1 MARVYAPPSSF
12 TGSRGGSS
20 NSTNPADIITR
31 TSDVQRST
39 QQLRNLNENMGGRS
53 DAFLGRS
60 VSLPTLTEG
69 YNDTTGRLSKL
80 KEDNKHLKDLQAIFN
95 KTFGQEMEKDIKNLK
110 ENASKIFN
118 AWFNENDEKIKE
130 DLKKEYE
137 AANTKLEN
145 KRNEFIKKNEEADK
159 RMNEAI
165 QIYGEGAK
173 EIITGLVEK
182 TDSAIKECNGIL
194 EEVKT
199 VRTQM
204 IKNRA
209 EFMANHAK
217 ATLAQRIKFNLA
229 DTADAY
235 DIQLDSKYQ
244 GVGEKLGKMLFT
256 KILNSNILQTELL
269 SGAGAEAKDL
279 SLSALR
285 KKGIGLGS
293 AFGTSALAAG
303 VNFGQSAFSAKSGSD
318 LGFGSGGALN
328 TGIGMIAGAGP
339 IGLAVQALLAALN
352 RFNEIGQKAL
362 KLFEGTA
369 GRYGYGEGFNMSE
382 AQQFINFQSTARKLS
397 AEYAVNL
404 QDVEAAFQGLQEYSG
419 VRTFDQLKKLASA
432 TLEISNATGLAT
444 SEITKLGSAYQKN
457 FGYGAQESVSKA
469 GKQLLGLMN
478 SINSGLTSNLLVTN
492 AEMAAL
498 VQNLIE
504 GTQGA
509 DVTKTLIP
517 FLDAAF
523 DRVKDLGIQS
533 RVVGDL
539 LRNQMMDLK
548 KSGAG
553 LPGGLPSFMLAA
565 GGLFT
570 NRLGGAE
577 AGIASQVG
585 RGKFAYEQGQEMA
598 RITTGPARNFW
609 SSPKLILRNDLVDL
623 AFKLKSGDL
632 ASLLASQSD
641 AALGQIT
648 QRIFELY
655 QIPGAAEAIGV
666 SLAQITEKF
675 STIARNNPLQF
686 KLLGGDLDKLT
697 ALSEYSKAEATLKTG
712 RVGGTGPMATEEQ
725 MKAASETRKAM
736 VAQMTPVDRTNQLL
750 EQIVGFVDQ
759 IVVWMGDSMFF
770 GKESGEELTARRG
783 GLTEEEYKT
792 LGQLTQMPQ
801 RDAEQQKQMD
811 LLRGKQN
818 EFRGK
823 STATVSPVNGSVTTT
838 VVMDNPPYSKSIA
851 AAYASGAGRSIGQS

>member
-1 MARVYAPPSSF
+1 MEDLVFYGPRENSKNTSSIIPDL
-12 TGSRGGSS
+12 TGS
-20 NSTNPADIITR
+20 
-31 TSDVQRST
+31 QRL
-39 QQLRNLNENMGGRS
+39 QNLNKN
-53 DAFLGRS
+53 A
-60 VSLPTLTEG
+60 TEG
-69 YNDTTGRLSKL
+69 RVSYVKFNEELNEIKSNATELGNYRKNLQEDIVHLNRVNKGKDEIEKKL
-80 KEDNKHLKDLQAIFN
+80 KEANDEWNEFIEKTKTMSPYQQEYELNSEIANKLREALKNAENKFTEFN
-95 KTFGQEMEKDIKNLK
+95 KSSKEVQRLTEIYGEKALQTIQEIDAATEKEIKNLENIQK
-110 ENASKIFN
+110 EA
-118 AWFNENDEKIKE
+118 EKTKE
-130 DLKKEYE
+130 QLILKR
-137 AANTKLEN
+137 TKL
-145 KRNEFIKKNEEADK
+145 RID
-159 RMNEAI
+159 
-165 QIYGEGAK
+165 
-173 EIITGLVEK
+173 
-182 TDSAIKECNGIL
+182 
-194 EEVKT
+194 
-199 VRTQM
+199 RTM
-204 IKNRA
+204 
-209 EFMANHAK
+209 
-217 ATLAQRIKFNLA
+217 ATLSDRIAMNLA

-235 DIQLDSKYQ
+235 NIELDSKYQ
-244 GVGEKLGKMLFT
+244 GVGEKLGKGLLT
-256 KILNSNILQTELL
+256 RILNSNILETGLL
-269 SGAGAEAKDL
+269 SGAGAEASDL
-279 SLSALR
+279 NYAQLR
-285 KKGIGLGS
+285 KKGIGFGS
-293 AFGTSALAAG
+293 ALGTSALAAG
-303 VNFGQSAFSAKSGSD
+303 VNFGQAVFSARSGSD
-318 LGFGSGGALN
+318 LGLGSGGALN
-328 TGIGMIAGAGP
+328 AGLGMIGGP
-339 IGLAVQALLAALN
+339 YMQLFLAALN
-352 RFNEIGQKAL
+352 RFNEIGKKAL
-362 KLFEGTA
+362 ELFGATA
-369 GRYGYGEGFNMSE
+369 GRYGYGEGFDQE
-382 AQQFINFQSTARKLS
+382 GARRFLDFQSTARKLS

-404 QDVEAAFQGLQEYSG
+404 EEVEAAFKGLQEYSG

-444 SEITKLGSAYQKN
+444 SEVTRLGSAYQKN

-539 LRNQMMDLK
+539 LRNQMMEMK

-553 LPGGLPSFMLAA
+553 LPGSLPSFMLAA

-598 RITTGPARNFW
+598 RITTGPSREFW

-623 AFKLKSGDL
+623 AFKLKGGDL
-632 ASLLASQSD
+632 AGLLASQSD

-655 QIPGAAEAIGV
+655 QIPGAAEAIGI
-666 SLAQITEKF
+666 SLAQITDKF

-686 KLLGGDLDKLT
+686 KLLGGDLDRLT
-697 ALSEYSKAEATLKTG
+697 ALSEYSKAEATLRTG

-725 MKAASETRKAM
+725 MRAASETRKAM

-750 EQIVGFVDQ
+750 EQLVGLVDDL
-759 IVVWMGDSMFF
+759 VVFIFDIPFLGAS
-770 GKESGEELTARRG
+770 EEEVLSRRG
-783 GLTEEEYKT
+783 GLSEEEYKT
-792 LGQLTQMPQ
+792 LAQLTQIPQ

-811 LLRGKQN
+811 LLKAKQN

-823 STATVSPVNGSVTTT
+823 SSATVNPVSGKVTTT
-838 VVMDNPPYSKSIA
+838 IEMENPPYARSIA
-851 AAYASGAGRSIGQS
+851 ASYISGGKGYA

>member
-1 MARVYAPPSSF
+1 MEDLVFYGPRGNSKNTSSIIPDL
-12 TGSRGGSS
+12 TGSR
-20 NSTNPADIITR
+20 R
-31 TSDVQRST
+31 LQ
-39 QQLRNLNENMGGRS
+39 NLNENATEGKVSYVKFNEELNNLKSNADELGNYRKKLAQILKNFTDVGTDENKIKKENKIKEEIKAAEDALKKYEEEIETLS
-53 DAFLGRS
+53 DFERELASNSERYKNLEAA
-60 VSLPTLTEG
+60 VKKAQNTLTE
-69 YNDTTGRLSKL
+69 
-80 KEDNKHLKDLQAIFN
+80 
-95 KTFGQEMEKDIKNLK
+95 
-110 ENASKIFN
+110 
-118 AWFNENDEKIKE
+118 FNESSKEVQKVIELYGKDALETIKEIDGAVTKEIENFEKIK
-130 DLKKEYE
+130 KE
-137 AANTKLEN
+137 A
-145 KRNEFIKKNEEADK
+145 
-159 RMNEAI
+159 
-165 QIYGEGAK
+165 
-173 EIITGLVEK
+173 EK
-182 TDSAIKECNGIL
+182 TKEQLIL
-194 EEVKT
+194 K
-199 VRTQM
+199 RS
-204 IKNRA
+204 KLRA
-209 EFMANHAK
+209 ERVK
-217 ATLAQRIKFNLA
+217 ATLSDRIFMNLA

-235 DIQLDSKYQ
+235 DIELDSKYQ
-244 GVGEKLGKMLFT
+244 GVGEKIGKGLLT
-256 KILNSNILQTELL
+256 RILTSKVLETGLL
-269 SGAGAEAKDL
+269 SGAGKEAADL
-279 SLSALR
+279 NYAQLV
-285 KKGIGLGS
+285 KKGFKGGLFGS
-293 AFGTSALAAG
+293 AFGTAALAAG
-303 VNFGQSAFSAKSGSD
+303 VNFGQAAFSARSGSD
-318 LGFGSGGALN
+318 LGLGSGGALN
-328 TGIGMIAGAGP
+328 TGIGMIAGTGP
-339 IGLAVQALLAALN
+339 IGIGIQAILAALN
-352 RFNEIGQKAL
+352 RFNEIGKKAL
-362 KLFEGTA
+362 ELFGATA

-419 VRTFDQLKKLASA
+419 VRTFDQLKKLAEA
-432 TLEISNATGLAT
+432 TLQISNATGLAT
-444 SEITKLGSAYQKN
+444 AEVTKLGSAYQKN

-553 LPGGLPSFMLAA
+553 LPGGLPNFMLAA

-598 RITTGPARNFW
+598 RITTGPARDFW

-759 IVVWMGDSMFF
+759 IVVWLGDSAFF
-770 GKESGEELTARRG
+770 GGEEGEELTARRG

-838 VVMDNPPYSKSIA
+838 VVMENPPYSKSIA